1 MIALSAVLASIAV
14 LLLCLLRLFGGPTL
28 YDRVIAANAGGL
40 CVIVIAAG
48 LAIWSGDARALDV
61 SIALVFAM
69 VVANVAFF
77 KFSYAKTFQSAIAR
91 TEEAP

>member
-1 MIALSAVLASIAV
+1 MIALSAALAGIAL
-14 LLLCLLRLFGGPTL
+14 LLLCLIRLLTGPTL

-40 CVIVIAAG
+40 CVIVIASA
-48 LAIWSGDARALDV
+48 LATWSGDARALDV
-61 SIALVFAM
+61 SIALLFAM

-91 TEEAP
+91 AEEP